1 MTKKE
6 SKIKKEKIKIDKFEL
21 VTKMYNNASNDDKN
35 LAILYFLLKNE
46 RKKSEENL
54 NDIENIE
61 FRNLLKNLSYKD
73 KYTFRKTNYKKM
85 LIEWLFK
92 KYYELSELEQI
103 NINGLLN
110 IAKYS
115 KDLTTDL
122 IDSNLKIINEK
133 MELFG
138 FNKDKVNEFK
148 ENICRVIEFD
158 NDVVNVFLFLLQIR
172 FLLLNY
178 KSNSEG
184 IYKSYFFN
192 KIDLNSKNLRMLYLL
207 YKLKNDIINLFNNND
222 LYSKLNLL
230 KINKIDFIK
239 IVSYSEKIFEDFLL
253 KLLCVN

>member
-1 MTKKE
+1 MTKRE

-54 NDIENIE
+54 NNIENIE

-115 KDLTTDL
+115 KDLTTNL

-172 FLLLNY
+172 FLFLNY
-178 KSNSEG
+178 KCNSKDLNQLYLSN
-184 IYKSYFFN
+184 I
-192 KIDLNSKNLRMLYLL
+192 IDLNSKNLRILYLL